1 MTGLVTVSAGA
12 SHVGCR
18 RKLNEDAYLVRP
30 EAGMWAV
37 CDGVGGHDA
46 GEVASRSIVNSLA
59 ALTPPASASALLAEV
74 RAAVT
79 RVNSELR
86 YKAGPDRTIA
96 STTVVLLAFGGHFAC
111 LWAGDS
117 RVYRLRDGALTQI
130 SRDHSLVQE
139 MVDKGLLTPAQAEN
153 HPRSNVVTRAVGA
166 ADQVMLDKVNDRI
179 QPGDVFLL
187 CSDGLS
193 KVVQDAVV
201 TAILVEHPVDVAV
214 NKLIDAALEGG
225 APDNVTAVAVTFRDA
240 DGETT
245 IRPAAKAAPASV

>member
-46 GEVASRSIVNSLA
+46 GEVASRSIVTSLA
-59 ALTPPASASALLAEV
+59 ALTPPGTASALLAEV

-79 RVNSELR
+79 RVNSQLR
-86 YKAGPDRTIA
+86 FKAGPDRTIA
-96 STTVVLLAFGGHFAC
+96 STTVILLAFGDHFAC

-117 RVYRLRDGALTQI
+117 RIYRLRDGKLTQI
-130 SRDHSLVQE
+130 SRDHSLVQD
-139 MVDKGLLTPAQAEN
+139 MVDKGMITPEQAEH
-153 HPRSNVVTRAVGA
+153 HPRGNVVTRAVGA
-166 ADQVMLDKVNDRI
+166 ADTIMLDKVNDRI
-179 QPGDVFLL
+179 QPGDLFLL

-193 KVVQDAVV
+193 KVVAQERIVAAL
-201 TAILVEHPVDVAV
+201 TGHPVDAAV
-214 NKLIDAALEGG
+214 DKLIEAALEAG
-225 APDNVTAVAVTFRDA
+225 APDNVTVVAVSFRD
-240 DGETT
+240 DGAEAT
-245 IRPAAKAAPASV
+245 IRPMAQPEVQNS

>member
-46 GEVASRSIVNSLA
+46 GEVASSSIVASLA
-59 ALTPPASASALLAEV
+59 ALTPPPSASALLAEV

-79 RVNSELR
+79 RVNSQLR

-96 STTVVLLAFGGHFAC
+96 STAAVLLAFGDHFAC

-117 RVYRLRDGALTQI
+117 RVYRLRGDQLEQV

-139 MVDKGLLTPAQAEN
+139 MVDKGMITPEQAEH
-153 HPRSNVVTRAVGA
+153 HPRGNVVTRAVGA
-166 ADQVMLDKVNDRI
+166 ADRVMLDKVNDRI
-179 QPGDVFLL
+179 QPGDIFLL

-193 KVVQDAVV
+193 KVVEAAHIV
-201 TAILVEHPVDVAV
+201 AALAEHPVDVAV
-214 NKLIDAALEGG
+214 NKLIDLALEAG
-225 APDNVTAVAVTFRDA
+225 APDNVTVVAVTFRDA
-240 DGETT
+240 STEET
-245 IRPAAKAAPASV
+245 IRPASAA